1 MKEGKEDKEKG
12 DKIILPSS
20 AFEKLAQMDIS
31 YPMQFELTNESEYPV
46 KRTHVGVLEFTANEG
61 QCFVPYW
68 IMENLNFAGPG
79 KPEGGIITVRNV
91 TLPLANFLKF
101 RPQSVDF
108 LDISNPKAV
117 LESTLRNFSCM
128 TKGEIISLH
137 YNGKIYK
144 LEVVD
149 VKPQDAC
156 SIVEADVKV
165 DFEAP
170 VGYKEPEKLRDEVV
184 NSSASITHNTD
195 AKKVDEEEIEKQRK
209 ASNMKLLAEA
219 RAAREKQLR
228 EQTAAYIP
236 FAGKGTRVDGKVKGV
251 ENHNETSPTTQP
263 RVPKKSKWSKKNTAG
278 KWSGTGNTLS

>member
-1 MKEGKEDKEKG
+1 MKAGKEDKEKG

-20 AFEKLAQMDIS
+20 AFERLAQMDIS
-31 YPMQFELTNESEYPV
+31 YPMQFELMNTSVSPP
-46 KRTHVGVLEFTANEG
+46 RTTHVGVLEFTANEG

-68 IMENLNFAGPG
+68 IMENLGFAGKG
-79 KPEGGIITVRNV
+79 TDEGGIVSVKNV
-91 TLPLANFLKF
+91 TLPLATFLKF
-101 RPQSVDF
+101 RPQNVEF

-149 VKPQDAC
+149 LEPQNAC

-170 VGYKEPEKLRDEVV
+170 VGYEDVKQEV
-184 NSSASITHNTD
+184 
-195 AKKVDEEEIEKQRK
+195 AKKEETPSISKEKAEEKRK
-209 ASNMKLLAEA
+209 ENNMKLLAEA
-219 RAAREKQLR
+219 RAAREKQMK
-228 EQTAAYIP
+228 EQTAKYVA
-236 FAGKGTRVDGKVKGV
+236 FSGKGTRVDGKTKGTPQ
-251 ENHNETSPTTQP
+251 ETSSTGRSQ
-263 RVPKKSKWSKKNTAG
+263 VVQPKKTKWSKKNTNRWGG
-278 KWSGTGNTLS
+278 KGNSLT